1 METLIRAK
9 IVKFLDANNLIS
21 PYQSGFRYGQSTLS
35 QLLLASNALVKCADD
50 RACVDSVYTDLS
62 KAFDSI
68 SHIKIIH
75 KLRAY
80 DINNNVYD

>member
-1 METLIRAK
+1 MEKLIRAK

-21 PYQSGFRYGQSTLS
+21 PSQSGFRHGQSTLS
-35 QLLLASNALVKCADD
+35 QLMLASNALVKCMDD

-68 SHIKIIH
+68 SHIKLVH
-75 KLRAY
+75 
-80 DINNNVYD
+80 